1 MSRAKLNIAMV
12 GVLAGLGAVVWFTR
26 EKPEVLPP
34 LTALS
39 AQTLKQ
45 ILIEHPGT
53 PAIRLEKQ
61 GEQWQLVAPVKA
73 PTDPLEVAGIVALAS
88 SPVERSLPLAEVT
101 LAELGLEPPQYSVTF
116 NDQVLGFGADE
127 PIQARRYIKAADHVA
142 LIADPPKEP
151 LDADYSELVAKTLL
165 PEGAKIVRIEVPG
178 LTVARNEAGLWTAEP
193 AGNASAEKLQAFV
206 DSWSQARAMWNA
218 AIPDGGKDL
227 GPAGG
232 QPIRIV
238 LEDGEVQLRLAAHEP
253 QLLIDRPD
261 FGVRYAV
268 SKAEEASLLTLA
280 AAPAAPAEAV
290 EAPETATPGL

>member
-34 LTALS
+34 LT
-39 AQTLKQ
+39 TLTAETLQQ
-45 ILIEHPGT
+45 IAIEHPGA
-53 PAIRLEKQ
+53 PAIKLEKQ

-73 PTDPLEVAGIVALAS
+73 PADPLEVAGIVALAS
-88 SPVERSLPLAEVT
+88 SSVERSLPLTDVK
-101 LAELGLEPPQYSVTF
+101 LAELGLEPPEYTVTF

-127 PIQARRYIKAADHVA
+127 PIQARRYLKTADHVA
-142 LIADPPKEP
+142 LIPDPPKET
-151 LDADYSELVAKTLL
+151 LDADFSELVAKTLL

-178 LTVARNEAGLWTAEP
+178 LTVSRNAEGQWTADTQP
-193 AGNASAEKLQAFV
+193 GASAEKLQAFV
-206 DSWSQARAMWNA
+206 DSWSKARAMWNA

-227 GPAGG
+227 GEAGG

-261 FGVRYAV
+261 FGVRYSV

-280 AAPAAPAEAV
+280 AAAVAETPDAAGEAMPAAE
-290 EAPETATPGL
+290 